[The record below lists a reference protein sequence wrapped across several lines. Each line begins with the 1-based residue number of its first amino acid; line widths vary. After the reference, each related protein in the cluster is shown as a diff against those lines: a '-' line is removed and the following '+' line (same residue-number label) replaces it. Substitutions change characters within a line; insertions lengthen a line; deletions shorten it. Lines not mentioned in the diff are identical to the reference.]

1 MKPTVIYLLGTD
13 GAGKTTLATRL
24 ARELEEQGWDYLYC
38 QAMPRLVWPFRWLA
52 GKLFLQR
59 ADQFKDYDTYRERK
73 RAASGRRR
81 WLTRIYAW
89 IWYVDFLLQA
99 WPKLLRAR
107 WRGRHLLI
115 DRYYLDVVVNMG
127 VLQDNDTAGMLADAR
142 ALERWV
148 PRATRHLFLDVSE
161 ETAFARK
168 NDIQS
173 VRYLRERKQ
182 RYLQLAE
189 AYRFVSVDAN
199 QPADIVLVDVR
210 RILSDAL

>member
-1 MKPTVIYLLGTD
+1 MKIIYILGTD

-24 ARELEEQGWDYLYC
+24 ARELESQGWDYLYC

-52 GKLFLQR
+52 GKIFLKR

-99 WPKLLRAR
+99 WPKLIRAW
-107 WRGRHLLI
+107 WRGRDLVM
-115 DRYYLDVVVNMG
+115 DRYYLDVVVNQG
-127 VLQDNDTAGMLADAR
+127 VLQDNDALGMKHDAR
-142 ALERWV
+142 FLERFLPV
-148 PRATRHLFLDVSE
+148 AIQHIFLDVSE

-168 NDIQS
+168 GDIQS

-199 QPADIVLVDVR
+199 QPADAVLADVR
-210 RILSDAL
+210 RILSTID